1 MGELPTTIHKQME
14 EPMTLMEKMRYMPQV
29 GDILIFNDGAFM
41 EVLEYKKG
49 LEVTVRWSAK
59 GAEPSEIKKH
69 IPEIRTQLVSDK
81 LHLCRKE
88 PEDVQDTPDPT

>member
-1 MGELPTTIHKQME
+1 
-14 EPMTLMEKMRYMPQV
+14 MTLMEKLRYMPQE

-49 LEVTVRWSAK
+49 LEVTVRWSSK

-88 PEDVQDTPDPT
+88 TEDVQDTPDPAQE

>member
-1 MGELPTTIHKQME
+1 MGELPTT
-14 EPMTLMEKMRYMPQV
+14 
-29 GDILIFNDGAFM
+29 
-41 EVLEYKKG
+41 KG

-88 PEDVQDTPDPT
+88 AEDVQDTPDPTQE

>member
-1 MGELPTTIHKQME
+1 ME
-14 EPMTLMEKMRYMPQV
+14 EPMTLMEKMRYMPQE

-49 LEVTVRWSAK
+49 LEVTVKWCAK

-88 PEDVQDTPDPT
+88 ANDVQDNPDPTEE